1 MTKVNEKRFL
11 YETFLRIVDFMNNQA
26 FIGVA
31 QDLFSRY
38 GLKKVTIDEIA
49 KNAHIS
55 KATIY
60 KHYKN
65 KNEIFNEVV
74 EGEFKL
80 LLSHIEEAVEK
91 ENTTGDK
98 LRAHLITKMLKLN
111 ELINFYHV
119 TQDTW
124 NYYWSFVDKIRK
136 KFILKEKEI
145 VTKILID
152 GNKTRELN
160 VKNTDQT
167 AHIMVL
173 ALKSLEFPWVKEELG
188 VSSSSYI
195 ESMLN
200 ILMNGLKRR

>member
-1 MTKVNEKRFL
+1 
-11 YETFLRIVDFMNNQA
+11 MNNDA
-26 FIGVA
+26 FIDIA
-31 QDLFSRY
+31 QDLFSKY
-38 GLKKVTIDEIA
+38 GLKKVTMDDIA

-60 KHYKN
+60 KNYKN
-65 KNEIFNEVV
+65 KNAIFNKVV
-74 EGEFKL
+74 ENEFKL
-80 LLSHIEEAVEK
+80 LLSHIVDAVEK
-91 ENTTGDK
+91 ETTTVSK
-98 LRAHLITKMLKLN
+98 LRAHLTTKMNKLH
-111 ELINFYHV
+111 ELINFYYV

-124 NYYWSFVDKIRK
+124 NYYWSFVDKLRRQ
-136 KFILKEKEI
+136 FVLKEKEI
-145 VTKILID
+145 VKKILID
-152 GNKTRELN
+152 GNESKELD
-160 VKNTDQT
+160 VENTDQT

>member
-1 MTKVNEKRFL
+1 
-11 YETFLRIVDFMNNQA
+11 MNNDA
-26 FIGVA
+26 FIEVA

-38 GLKKVTIDEIA
+38 GLKKVTMDDIA

-60 KHYKN
+60 KNYKN
-65 KNEIFNEVV
+65 KNDIFNKVV
-74 EGEFKL
+74 ENEFKL
-80 LLSHIEEAVEK
+80 LLSHIKLAVDK
-91 ENTTGDK
+91 ETTTSGK
-98 LRAHLITKMLKLN
+98 LRAHLTTKMTKLQ
-111 ELINFYHV
+111 ELINFYYV

-124 NYYWSFVDKIRK
+124 NYYWSFVDKLRK
-136 KFILKEKEI
+136 EFIFKEKEI
-145 VTKILID
+145 VKNILID
-152 GNKTRELN
+152 GNKSNELN

-173 ALKSLEFPWVKEELG
+173 ALKSLEFPWIKEELG
-188 VSSSSYI
+188 VSSTSYI

>member
-1 MTKVNEKRFL
+1 
-11 YETFLRIVDFMNNQA
+11 MNNQA

-91 ENTTGDK
+91 ENSTGDK
-98 LRAHLITKMLKLN
+98 LRAHLITKMSKLN